1 MCKQSLKKFKQKIRK
16 TWAANWY
23 NRACSLK
30 CVCLQAP
37 KTCLGPEAIL
47 TFSGNSS
54 CIWKKKWTNIE
65 MAWATW
71 FKSLNQ
77 TSIACT
83 RWMKYPG
90 KGVCPSD
97 VQYD

>member
-1 MCKQSLKKFKQKIRK
+1 MCKQSLKNFKQKIRK

-47 TFSGNSS
+47 TFSGNSN
-54 CIWKKKWTNIE
+54 CIWKKNEQTLKWLE
-65 MAWATW
+65 LLD
-71 FKSLNQ
+71 LNHLITHQ
-77 TSIACT
+77 
-83 RWMKYPG
+83 
-90 KGVCPSD
+90 
-97 VQYD
+97 